1 MALLFT
7 PSLINKALGTQ
18 RDVKLKTLAPPS
30 SPPRLLESDKGGW
43 GREAGGGR
51 RSHPQMSV
59 PLMST
64 CTRGTKVSVSAS
76 VWF

>member
-30 SPPRLLESDKGGW
+30 SPPVCWNRIRGV
-43 GREAGGGR
+43 GGR
-51 RSHPQMSV
+51 GAHVHRCPSH
-59 PLMST
+59 
-64 CTRGTKVSVSAS
+64 
-76 VWF
+76 

>member
-30 SPPRLLESDKGGW
+30 SPLVCWNRI
-43 GREAGGGR
+43 RGGGGGGG

-64 CTRGTKVSVSAS
+64 CTRGTNVSVSAS